1 MKKIVRIT
9 IKGSSGYCSSDDAF
23 NDKVTIEEN
32 SISYDYIPL
41 FASEHNQPKKWS
53 YKSNN
58 HFFKTVFNKVCEML
72 PDALNLDP
80 EIMYTDIGAIDFI
93 ITYDDKSREKKQ
105 FFVVG
110 DDFGE
115 LFKTI
120 KTLVPATEDVP
131 VVLMT
136 DEDFE
141 E

>member
-1 MKKIVRIT
+1 MIIFRCLHQNIT
-9 IKGSSGYCSSDDAF
+9 SRRNG
-23 NDKVTIEEN
+23 
-32 SISYDYIPL
+32 
-41 FASEHNQPKKWS
+41 Q
-53 YKSNN
+53 
-58 HFFKTVFNKVCEML
+58 ML
-72 PDALNLDP
+72 PDDLNLDP

-93 ITYDDKSREKKQ
+93 ITYDDKTREKKQ

-136 DEDFE
+136 AEDFE